1 MPIITHI
8 TYSPRPLQLGRVCSL
23 DVTVRSVVIGP
34 IVFTLQ
40 LEPLDSYFFAI
51 ANARASTISRKRWV
65 VADIGKFTTRM
76 AFRVVQNIPTAGDAL
91 LIVGISAPDGV
102 SAPHPIRLEI
112 APGRRS
118 AGQML

>member
-8 TYSPRPLQLGRVCSL
+8 TYSPRPLPLGRLCSL

-34 IVFTLQ
+34 IIFTLQ
-40 LEPLDSYFFAI
+40 LEPLDSYYFAI
-51 ANARASTISRKRWV
+51 ADARASTISRKRWV

-76 AFRVVQNIPTAGDAL
+76 AFRVVKNIPTGGSPL
-91 LIVGISAPDGV
+91 LIVSITAPDGV

-112 APGRRS
+112 EPDDHS
-118 AGQML
+118 AGWFS